1 MEPPATDPRP
11 APPATGCWYLTGPTA
26 SGKTKIGVELALRLN
41 AEIVSLDSMTIYQ
54 GMDIGTA
61 KPTAEDRARVP
72 HHLLDL
78 VPPTED
84 FSLSDYIDA
93 AHAKIAE
100 IKTRGKEVLF
110 VGGTPLYLKSLL
122 RGVYQGPP
130 ADWGFREAIE
140 SELKTL
146 PPEALHERLQVIDPL
161 MATKLHP
168 NDTRRIIRGLEVFKL
183 TGQRLSHLQTQFDEG
198 RPASQAKVFVLSW
211 PREELHQRIDARVE
225 QMFAAGLVEEVRSL
239 LAQYGTLS
247 RTALQAVGYREVAE
261 YLGVPSTQYSVLRTQ
276 QQAGSPQPADLTSAS
291 LSLPISP
298 SLAATIDRVK
308 ARTRQFARR
317 QETWFRSLSECTLV
331 PMLTVAEPAAVAE
344 TISATN
350 TANRN

>member
-1 MEPPATDPRP
+1 MEASPTEPLRP

-26 SGKTKIGVELALRLN
+26 SGKTKVGVELALRLN

-61 KPTAEDRARVP
+61 KPSAEDRARVP

-78 VPPTED
+78 VPPNED

-100 IKTRGKEVLF
+100 IKSRGREVLF

-130 ADWGFREAIE
+130 ADWSFRDAIE

-146 PPEALHERLQVIDPL
+146 PPEALHDRLQIIDPL
-161 MATKLHP
+161 MAAKLHP

-211 PREELHQRIDARVE
+211 PRDQLHQRIDARVE
-225 QMFAAGLVEEVRSL
+225 QMFAAGLVEEVRGL
-239 LAQYGTLS
+239 LQTYGTLS

-261 YLGVPSTQYSVLRTQ
+261 YLGVLSTEYSVLITHQ
-276 QQAGSPQPADLTSAS
+276 QSAAPQ
-291 LSLPISP
+291 LPSSTSP
-298 SLAATIDRVK
+298 SLSDCKERVK

-317 QETWFRSLSECTLV
+317 QETWFRGLSECTLV
-331 PMLTVAEPAAVAE
+331 PMQADVGPAAVA
-344 TISATN
+344 TAIAAMRTQGTATKP
-350 TANRN
+350 A